1 MIRLEDFR
9 AASPAELPPVPPRKQ
24 TGPRRDPFLRGP
36 VPLEWLA
43 RACALP
49 KSAVA
54 VGLALWFL
62 RGVRGNH
69 GPVKVTSAVRRVMQL
84 TNEQARRGVHA
95 LSNAGLV
102 RLVKGGRG
110 HCAVVEIVER
120 APASP
125 SQGAVG
131 DL

>member
-9 AASPAELPPVPPRKQ
+9 AASAAELPPVPTRKEAR
-24 TGPRRDPFLRGP
+24 PRRDPFLRGP

-43 RACALP
+43 RACKLP

-95 LSNAGLV
+95 LSEAGLV
-102 RLVKGGRG
+102 RVVKGGRG
-110 HCAVVEIVER
+110 HCAVVEIVDR
-120 APASP
+120 VPPIAPP
-125 SQGAVG
+125 
-131 DL
+131 

>member
-9 AASPAELPPVPPRKQ
+9 AASPAELPPVPTRKQ
-24 TGPRRDPFLRGP
+24 ASPRRDPFLRGP

-43 RACALP
+43 RACKLP

-62 RGVRGNH
+62 RGVRGTH

-95 LSNAGLV
+95 LSGAGLV
-102 RLVKGGRG
+102 RVVKGGRG

-120 APASP
+120 LPRAPP
-125 SQGAVG
+125 RDDGG
-131 DL
+131 G